1 MYRQGVGL
9 NTRLLRRRA
18 IRVDWRFGAGLRQN
32 RFAGAFFLDDDEST
46 PEVEYV
52 QAGNFN
58 QEGLETTLV
67 ATVRYR
73 FLLYNTNLD
82 VFGDFGSASPTI
94 DWRSTLSWRLTA
106 DLSLDYKVE
115 LLRLPEVSDTN
126 QVSQSVLFRYSIGS

>member
-18 IRVDWRFGAGLRQN
+18 IRVDWRFGAGFRQN

-82 VFGDFGSASPTI
+82 VFGGFGSATPTI

-106 DLSLDYKVE
+106 DLSLDYKVD

>member
-1 MYRQGVGL
+1 M
-9 NTRLLRRRA
+9 
-18 IRVDWRFGAGLRQN
+18 
-32 RFAGAFFLDDDEST
+32 
-46 PEVEYV
+46 EYV
-52 QAGNFN
+52 QASNFN

-82 VFGDFGSASPTI
+82 LFGDFGTVQPTI

-106 DLSLDYKVE
+106 DLSLDYKVD

-126 QVSQSVLFRYSIGS
+126 QLSQSVLFRYSIGS